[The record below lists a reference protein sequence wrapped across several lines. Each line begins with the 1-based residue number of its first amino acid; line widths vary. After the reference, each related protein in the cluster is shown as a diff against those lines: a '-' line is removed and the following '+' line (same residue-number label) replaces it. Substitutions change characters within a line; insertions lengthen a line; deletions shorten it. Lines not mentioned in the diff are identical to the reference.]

1 MKPFFLFL
9 ILTMVLP
16 LNEFTPLQTKIEG
29 KATYYTKTKM
39 ELGSWGARMSEAQ
52 KKQVQERLKNR
63 LEKTYH
69 LTFNRYESLF
79 VEEDK
84 IDALSGATDS
94 WGSNFSRGHQ
104 YKNLKDS
111 TLVQSQ
117 EFYGK
122 RFLVKD
128 QLLPFQW
135 ILQSETK
142 QIGNYLCFKAV
153 TTVPTRTLN
162 WFDFSWNDLSDKP
175 ADEISMTP
183 VEAWYTLQIPL
194 NHGPAEFWGLPGF
207 ILEVSAGN
215 TTMLC
220 SEIILNPKEPI
231 AINPPDKGEPISI
244 ENYRGTVKDK
254 MSEMRNS
261 YGRRRN

>member
-1 MKPFFLFL
+1 MFIKLFHTFLTFL
-9 ILTMVLP
+9 LFSFVRTDKD
-16 LNEFTPLQTKIEG
+16 TKIQQEFQG
-29 KATYYTKTKM
+29 KVYYFSKTKM

-142 QIGNYLCFKAV
+142 QIGNYLCFK
-153 TTVPTRTLN
+153 
-162 WFDFSWNDLSDKP
+162 
-175 ADEISMTP
+175 
-183 VEAWYTLQIPL
+183 
-194 NHGPAEFWGLPGF
+194 
-207 ILEVSAGN
+207 
-215 TTMLC
+215 
-220 SEIILNPKEPI
+220 
-231 AINPPDKGEPISI
+231 
-244 ENYRGTVKDK
+244 
-254 MSEMRNS
+254 
-261 YGRRRN
+261 